1 MTDQTFNGMMTNQ
14 APTSDKRPVFMFTTH
29 DQGATTTLGTIK
41 GEAEAKE
48 AAGIF
53 LDSGYD
59 ITVWRR
65 D

>member
-1 MTDQTFNGMMTNQ
+1 MTDQ
-14 APTSDKRPVFMFTTH
+14 APTVENDKRPVFMFTTNN
-29 DQGATTTLGTIK
+29 QGSTTTLGTIK

-48 AAGIF
+48 AAEIF
-53 LDSGYD
+53 VDSGYD